1 VAFARVELPEQVQS
15 PPPAA
20 RFTLPGKSILVLGL
34 ALLAGTAAVYLQVH
48 RHPFVNLDDNVYVTE
63 NAHVTSGLN
72 WTTVE
77 WALTTY
83 YASNWHPLTWISHA
97 LDCQVFQQDP
107 AGPHDV
113 NVLLHLINVVL
124 LFWVLW
130 KATGYAGRSLMVAA
144 LFALHPINVE
154 SVVWIAER
162 KTMLS
167 MLFFLLA
174 LGAYRWYAYK
184 PRKMRYILVALL
196 FVLGLMAKPQVIT
209 LPCVLLLWDYWPLG
223 RLRRGSRESGSVS
236 QTDMPSRSLYQL
248 VKEKIPLFV
257 ICLIDAY
264 VTMKAQ
270 RVGRPQYWPF
280 TFPVRLENAI
290 VAYARYVQKMFWPS
304 GLAPMYLHPGNSIR
318 LGQVFLA
325 LGFLLAVTALV
336 AVCWHRRYLTVGW
349 LWFLGTM
356 VPMIG
361 LVQVG
366 RQSMA
371 DRYAYLPLLGLFI
384 LLCWGVADCV
394 QAWHL
399 PAALLPAIS
408 LAVLAGLALV
418 TYRQIGYWAD
428 NVTLWSHTLQVT
440 DRNWFAESYLG
451 DALRYTGHQDEAA
464 LQHYFK
470 SLEINP
476 GNVEANLGLALYE
489 HQTGNLRESVDYY
502 KKFLAKAGG
511 DSRCYQVLINLG
523 HVYRR
528 LGDTERAQQYF
539 EEAAKIAPK

>member
-1 VAFARVELPEQVQS
+1 MAFARVELPEQVQS
-15 PPPAA
+15 PPRAA
-20 RFTLPGKSILVLGL
+20 GFTLPGKSILVLGL

-48 RHPFVNLDDNVYVTE
+48 RHPFVNLDDDVYVTE

-83 YASNWHPLTWISHA
+83 HAYNWHPLTWISHA
-97 LDCQVFQQDP
+97 VDCQFFHLDP

-113 NVLLHLINVVL
+113 NVVLHLINVVL

-144 LFALHPINVE
+144 LFALHPLNVE
-154 SVVWIAER
+154 SVAWIAER

-174 LGAYRWYAYK
+174 LGAYRWYAHK
-184 PRKMRYILVALL
+184 PRMGRYSVVALL
-196 FVLGLMAKPQVIT
+196 FALGLMAKPQVIT
-209 LPCVLLLWDYWPLG
+209 LPCVLLLWDYWPLA
-223 RLRRGSRESGSVS
+223 RLRLGTEQSGSS
-236 QTDMPSRSLYQL
+236 WETDIPPRSFYWL
-248 VKEKIPLFV
+248 VVEKLPLFV
-257 ICLIDAY
+257 LCLISAY
-264 VTMKAQ
+264 LTMKAQ
-270 RVGRPQYWPF
+270 RVGRPQYWQF
-280 TFPVRLENAI
+280 TFAVRLENAI

-325 LGFLLAVTALV
+325 LVFLLAVTALV
-336 AVCWHRRYLTVGW
+336 AVCWRRRYLTVGW

-384 LLCWGVADCV
+384 MLCWGVADCV
-394 QAWHL
+394 QARHL

-408 LAVLAGLALV
+408 LVVLASLALV
-418 TYRQIGYWAD
+418 TYRQASYWGD
-428 NVTLWSHTLQVT
+428 NAMLWSHTLQVT

-451 DALRYTGHQDEAA
+451 DALRYAGHPDEAV
-464 LQHYFK
+464 QHYFK

-476 GNVEANLGLALYE
+476 GNIEANLGLALYE
-489 HQTGNLRESVDYY
+489 HQTGNLRESIDYY
-502 KKFLAKAGG
+502 KKYLAKAGG
-511 DSRCYQVLINLG
+511 DERRYQVLVNLG
-523 HVYRR
+523 HVYGK
-528 LGDTERAQQYF
+528 LGDAERARQYF